1 MTARTL
7 LAEAEAAR
15 LAEAAAAEVQRLREA
30 AQAAEVEVEVEAE
43 VEAEVEVEVEVEVEL
58 AARRVA
64 ADLSPRFN
72 RDDLHACAEKVY
84 GGVEYIYA
92 LLEAYRVQKRWR
104 AVEMFREIDKDRDG
118 NLSVDELVRFVQRI
132 VPDVGAPQVR
142 APCHQLSAQ

>member
-43 VEAEVEVEVEVEVEL
+43 VEAEVEL